1 MIRLLDIVLGLLM
14 LVLAALPMVI
24 IAGAIY
30 AHDGFPVI
38 FRQARVGRHGQLF
51 TIFKFRSMRMARPE
65 SRSGTVSGTSWDV
78 KVHARAAFQTTQ
90 TNDPRIT
97 PIGKVVR
104 KTHLDELPQIFNV
117 LRGDMSLVGVRPDT
131 PAQEVDYPPRYWQL
145 RHSLRPGIT
154 GLAQVMN
161 TSEGGMEGRRRWESV
176 WIERHSLRLYFSV
189 LLRTVVKVLRRNSF

>member
-1 MIRLLDIVLGLLM
+1 MIRIFDIILALLM
-14 LVLAALPMVI
+14 LVLAGVPMLIV
-24 IAGAIY
+24 AAAIY

-38 FRQARVGRHGQLF
+38 FRQTRVGRHGQPF
-51 TIFKFRSMRMARPE
+51 TIFKFRSMRLAPPD
-65 SRSGTVSGTSWDV
+65 SRSGAVTGTSRDE
-78 KVHARAAFQTTQ
+78 KARARAAFETTQ
-90 TNDPRIT
+90 VNDPRIT
-97 PIGKVVR
+97 PVGRLIR

-131 PAQEVDYPPRYWQL
+131 PAQEVDYSVAYWCL

-161 TSEGGMEGRRRWESV
+161 RAGGGMERRRHWETL

-189 LLRTVVKVLRRNSF
+189 LFRTVVKMLKCNSF